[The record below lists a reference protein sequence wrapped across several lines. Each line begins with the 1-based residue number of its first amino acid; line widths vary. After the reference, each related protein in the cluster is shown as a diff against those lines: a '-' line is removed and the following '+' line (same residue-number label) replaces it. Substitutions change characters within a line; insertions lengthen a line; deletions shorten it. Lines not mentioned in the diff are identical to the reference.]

1 MSYRK
6 PNTVADIP
14 MLIVTA
20 MLLIAGVVVII
31 GVCTQKA
38 GSAEVSYADAY
49 AHADKTPM
57 VLVYTT
63 PWCPN
68 CHPYV
73 KRLVSDGIDVVH
85 FENDSIFPLVPH
97 TCVRVRK
104 GEQNY
109 GFDFTGA
116 VSTETIKAAIESCKE
131 RVK

>member
-1 MSYRK
+1 MHHRTEDNLMRLF
-6 PNTVADIP
+6 PWIALA
-14 MLIVTA
+14 LIY
-20 MLLIAGVVVII
+20 LAGR
-31 GVCTQKA
+31 CH
-38 GSAEVSYADAY
+38 SAEVSYADAY
-49 AHADKTPM
+49 SHADKTPM

-116 VSTETIKAAIESCKE
+116 MSTETIKAAIESCKE

>member
-1 MSYRK
+1 MGDYLQRWLQRWVLCFLVGYLLGCSCHAAEIDY
-6 PNTVADIP
+6 A
-14 MLIVTA
+14 TA
-20 MLLIAGVVVII
+20 Y
-31 GVCTQKA
+31 
-38 GSAEVSYADAY
+38 S
-49 AHADKTPM
+49 HADKTPM

-116 VSTETIKAAIESCKE
+116 MSTETIKAAIESCKE